1 MKRQLETE
9 MVLRLALFCCP
20 ETEDADD
27 DPIPS
32 IIKNKKGNKKMDFE
46 EFKEQFA
53 EDVKNDL
60 EGKGI
65 ECHCKQPMLREPGFI
80 R

>member
-1 MKRQLETE
+1 
-9 MVLRLALFCCP
+9 
-20 ETEDADD
+20 
-27 DPIPS
+27 
-32 IIKNKKGNKKMDFE
+32 MDFE

-65 ECHCKQPMLREPGFI
+65 DASVKVNSVEKMNENYDALTVTPEGSNVGVNLNMNGKEYY
-80 R
+80 

>member
-1 MKRQLETE
+1 
-9 MVLRLALFCCP
+9 
-20 ETEDADD
+20 
-27 DPIPS
+27 
-32 IIKNKKGNKKMDFE
+32 MDFE

-65 ECHCKQPMLREPGFI
+65 DASVKVNSVEKMNENYDALTVTPEGSDVGVSLNILDIYQQDL
-80 R
+80 

>member
-1 MKRQLETE
+1 
-9 MVLRLALFCCP
+9 
-20 ETEDADD
+20 
-27 DPIPS
+27 
-32 IIKNKKGNKKMDFE
+32 MDFE

-65 ECHCKQPMLREPGFI
+65 DANTTLVSANEVIDNSYAGNLQSIITAEDLFVN
-80 R
+80 

>member
-1 MKRQLETE
+1 
-9 MVLRLALFCCP
+9 
-20 ETEDADD
+20 
-27 DPIPS
+27 
-32 IIKNKKGNKKMDFE
+32 MDFE

-65 ECHCKQPMLREPGFI
+65 DASVKGY
-80 R
+80 